1 MRVGETTLVR
11 VQNDILLAID
21 NRHRVMLLLLDLSTA
36 FDTVDHEILLKR
48 LNSKFSVCGTALDW
62 FCSYLTNH
70 TQVVLIDGRKS
81 QSRELK
87 CGVPQGSVLGP
98 ILYLLYTAPLA
109 DILRFHDMQF
119 HFYAYDTQLYIFFF
133 R

>member
-1 MRVGETTLVR
+1 MQSKAGLET
-11 VQNDILLAID
+11 
-21 NRHRVMLLLLDLSTA
+21 M
-36 FDTVDHEILLKR
+36 EK
-48 LNSKFSVCGTALDW
+48 
-62 FCSYLTNH
+62 
-70 TQVVLIDGRKS
+70 KS

-109 DILRFHDMQF
+109 DILLTVLRN
-119 HFYAYDTQLYIFFF
+119 AISPL